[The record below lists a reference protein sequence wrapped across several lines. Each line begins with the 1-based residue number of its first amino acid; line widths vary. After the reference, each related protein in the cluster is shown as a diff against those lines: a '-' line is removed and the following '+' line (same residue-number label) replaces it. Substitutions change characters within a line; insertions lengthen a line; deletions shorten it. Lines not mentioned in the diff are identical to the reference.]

1 MKSISDQFINIM
13 RSNGVLPPERLKA
26 DEKVHT
32 YKVDNG
38 AKYWYVLSPHKPV
51 VGLYGQCSE
60 STKRKW
66 AKKRKS
72 QIAEAAYQKKLT
84 KLKKLV
90 RKFCVELVEHKEP
103 VETIDRRTTKLKQLS
118 LPLNI

>member
-13 RSNGVLPPERLKA
+13 RSNGLSPPEQLKE
-26 DEKVHT
+26 DEQVHT
-32 YKVDNG
+32 YKNG
-38 AKYWYVLSPHKPV
+38 TGAECWYVLSPHKPV
-51 VGLYGQCSE
+51 IGLYGQCSE

-72 QIAEAAYQKKLT
+72 QIAEAAYQKKLA

-118 LPLNI
+118 LPLDI

>member
-13 RSNGVLPPERLKA
+13 RSNGVFPPERLKA

-32 YKVDNG
+32 YKAGNG

-51 VGLYGQCSE
+51 IGLFGQCSK
-60 STKRKW
+60 STMRRW

-72 QIAEAAYQKKLT
+72 ESAEAAYQKKLA

-90 RKFCVELVEHKEP
+90 RRFSVELTEHKEP
-103 VETIDRRTTKLKQLS
+103 IETVDRRTTKLKQLS